1 MRQYFNFDSN
11 KARDY
16 CWELRKDPN
25 VSCDVKYNMQ
35 RFINDVRKI
44 AIDNMDELPFDITVF
59 TINEKYE
66 NQIRK
71 FFTYMGF
78 EVKLI
83 RFLNTVTTIAIKP
96 L

>member
-16 CWELRKDPN
+16 YWELRKDPN
-25 VSCDVKYNMQ
+25 VSCDVKYNMH

-83 RFLNTVTTIAIKP
+83 RFLNAVTTIAIKP